1 MLLLYFRIFRNYT
14 IYSSKEKRRSD
25 GELSP
30 DEGFYS
36 FSLIRRYRRGSLV
49 AIELGRGLK
58 EYSKST
64 PLLFFN

>member
-14 IYSSKEKRRSD
+14 IYSSKEKQRSD

-36 FSLIRRYRRGSLV
+36 FPSLGVIGEV
-49 AIELGRGLK
+49 
-58 EYSKST
+58 
-64 PLLFFN
+64 P